1 MARPVIITC
10 AVTGGAPSTG
20 ISPYVPITPE
30 QIANECLAAAKAGAA
45 IVHIHVRDPKTGGGS
60 MEKAHYREVVDRSRS
75 AGTDVLINLT
85 TGPGAMFIPSPED
98 PKRAAPGSTITH
110 PEARVEHVL
119 ELKPDI
125 CSLDCATHNQP
136 ERVFLNFPAH
146 LRRMAELIYSAGVKP
161 EIEAFDTG
169 QVRLACDMLEKGHL
183 KPPVLFQL
191 CLGIAWTA
199 PATTEAMLLMRN
211 MLPPGS
217 TWAAFGISRWQFP
230 MAAQA
235 VILGGHVRVGLE
247 DNLYLERGKLS
258 PGNAPLVERAVQ
270 IVQSLG
276 EKPATIAEAR
286 ELLGLGKAQ
295 AGGRTASLAT
305 AAS

>member
-10 AVTGGAPSTG
+10 AVTGAAPSTG
-20 ISPYVPITPE
+20 ISRYVPVTPE
-30 QIANECLAAAKAGAA
+30 QIANECIAAAGAGAA
-45 IVHIHVRDPKTGGGS
+45 IVHIHVRDPKTGTGS
-60 MEKAHYREVVDRSRS
+60 MEKAYYREAVDRIRS

-98 PKRAAPGSTITH
+98 PKRAAPGSTITQ

-119 ELKPDI
+119 ELRPDI
-125 CSLDCATHNQP
+125 CSLDVATHNQP
-136 ERVFLNFPAH
+136 DRVFMNVPAH

-161 EIEAFDTG
+161 EIEVFDTG
-169 QVRLACDMLEKGHL
+169 QLRLACDLLEKGHL
-183 KPPVLFQL
+183 KPPVMFQL

-258 PGNAPLVERAVQ
+258 PGNAPLVERAVK
-270 IVQSLG
+270 IIESIG
-276 EKPATIAEAR
+276 EKPATVAEAR
-286 ELLGLGKAQ
+286 DVLGLGTGVSGQPADLT
-295 AGGRTASLAT
+295 TAVS
-305 AAS
+305 